1 MEKNSYLPQKIIA
14 LLLTGIMS
22 VSLLVGCKDDNTSS
36 TPLNSSEQYSSST
49 EATSTTYNSTT
60 NAKTTAPTSSTTILT
75 STADTNNKDNDSSS
89 NPTINTNKPSNS
101 GNSGNSGDSSNIV
114 KPSTTTKKTTTAAK
128 TTKKPTTTTIKTDY
142 KNPQN
147 VATLKPDGEKPS
159 KTTIRNKTTAQIVR
173 NMGIGINLGN
183 TFEATSNQAKTVT
196 EFEQAWGSP
205 VITKAMIKGIANEG
219 FGVVRIPVAWSNM
232 MDTGYNISSDYI
244 NRIKEVT
251 DWAIDSG
258 LYVII
263 NLHWDGG
270 WITQFPSNETEST
283 KKYTAIWTQ
292 ISSAF
297 KNYGDA
303 VMFESMNEE
312 GDWQDLWNR
321 YGGSNTVKDGK
332 KKAYALFNK
341 INQKFVDIVRASGGN
356 NAKRHLLI
364 AGYVT
369 DIDLTVDS
377 LFKMPTDPAKR
388 MALSIHYYNPSS
400 FTIIE
405 NDESWAKARAT
416 WGTDADYKE
425 LEKYMTKLKT
435 TFVDKG
441 IPVIIGEM
449 GVANTAF
456 KTNGVRKSRDQL
468 TNYNLAVMRSAY
480 YKGMCP
486 ILWDTPDA
494 RSYYNRYSYTIRDKD
509 LKQGIQQ
516 ILKS

>member
-75 STADTNNKDNDSSS
+75 S
-89 NPTINTNKPSNS
+89 
-101 GNSGNSGDSSNIV
+101 
-114 KPSTTTKKTTTAAK
+114 TAAK